1 MAASVKNV
9 LVGAAEIYIS
19 TNRSDQDRPN
29 TALASPQTT
38 TSVAADGVTAID
50 FGGKKASKA
59 FAAGTA
65 WRNMGYTNTGLEVSY
80 EPGYGEV
87 AVDQLLDAARLFK
100 QSLKIMLKTEL
111 VEGTI
116 ENMQIAF
123 GQRDVVVKEDGT
135 SANIVAYGNGSTTST
150 QLNLVAGAIGEFPV
164 ERSIAFIGQAPTNFG
179 TDKTTANVAT
189 GTNKERVYL
198 ARRVVQMETSSHGLK
213 RDAATVFPVQFR
225 ALPDSAYETMEYG
238 IVIDR
243 VYSVV

>member
-19 TNRSDQDRPN
+19 TNASNQDRPN
-29 TALASPQTT
+29 TSLASPQGAV
-38 TSVAADGVTAID
+38 SVAADGLTAID

-59 FAAGTA
+59 FALGTA

-87 AVDQLLDAARLFK
+87 TVDQLLDAARLFK

-123 GQRDVVVKEDGT
+123 GQRDVVVKTDGT
-135 SANIVAYGNGSTTST
+135 EASIVNYGTGSTST
-150 QLNLVAGAIGEFPV
+150 TLNLVAGAIGEFPV
-164 ERSIAFIGQAPTNFG
+164 ERSIAFIGQAPTNFK
-179 TDKTTANVAT
+179 TDKSPSLVAT
-189 GTNKERVYL
+189 GTNKERVYI

-225 ALPDSAYETMEYG
+225 ALPDSDYETQEYG
-238 IVIDR
+238 VVIDR
-243 VYSVV
+243 VYAVV